1 MILLIICTC
10 RDSWWRA
17 VGIPLETDERRRNF
31 VAHYFAGTEEEL
43 ADSLQDELDD
53 LLNSS
58 PLQEE
63 FCNFLQ
69 HTSQ

>member
-1 MILLIICTC
+1 M
-10 RDSWWRA
+10 
-17 VGIPLETDERRRNF
+17 GIPLETDERRRNF